1 MCLVEAQKENLM
13 HRLTLTLTAP
23 IDLALEDALEA
34 FAVQLQDVAD
44 DLAALPPQ
52 NHAFGAFGA
61 LGCKVYYRVELD
73 EPATRK
79 LAAAG
84 L

>member
-1 MCLVEAQKENLM
+1 M

-23 IDLALEDALEA
+23 NDLPLEDALET
-34 FAVQLQDVAD
+34 FAIQLQDVAD

-61 LGCKVYYRVELD
+61 RGCKVYYRVELD
-73 EPATRK
+73 EPATRV